1 MINCSSSLNFIWSDV
16 VGKDVAAFDV
26 ATVESFELVAPADEN
41 DVVSPSDGAVEVVVV
56 FNPKDN
62 PGAGLLPA
70 ASPAGLLSLSPKPT
84 AVFGASDTLVGLS
97 PPRPSAGF
105 EAEGTPKDKTGA
117 LDVDTAGVDV

>member
-1 MINCSSSLNFIWSDV
+1 M

-26 ATVESFELVAPADEN
+26 VTVESFELDAFVDKD

-62 PGAGLLPA
+62 PVVDLLPA
-70 ASPAGLLSLSPKPT
+70 ASPAGLLSLSPKPRD
-84 AVFGASDTLVGLS
+84 VFGASDTLAGLS
-97 PPRPSAGF
+97 PPRPSAGL
-105 EAEGTPKDKTGA
+105 EAEGAPKDKVGA